1 MSDLFDWQYPEP
13 FITTWEIQPQDID
26 HYNHVN
32 NVAYLSQQEKLAW
45 AHSKALGLGFEHYQQ
60 AGRGM
65 VIFRHELN
73 YLKPA
78 LLGDTL
84 HCATW
89 ITQCDGKI
97 TLSREFQYV
106 RESDGETV
114 YRGHT
119 QFACVKLATGAPTR
133 MPKAFLDVY
142 LPACLASQAD

>member
-1 MSDLFDWQYPEP
+1 MSELTDWLYPNP
-13 FITTWEIQPQDID
+13 FITEWQIHTADID

-45 AHSKALGLGFEHYQQ
+45 AHSRALGLGFEHYQQ
-60 AGRGM
+60 VGRGM

-78 LLGDTL
+78 LMGDTL

-97 TLSREFQYV
+97 TLTREFQY
-106 RESDGETV
+106 RRLSDGETL
-114 YRGHT
+114 YRGTT
-119 QFACVKLATGAPTR
+119 QFACVRLDTGAPTR
-133 MPKAFLDVY
+133 MPKAFVEVY
-142 LPACLASQAD
+142 QPACQQSQAM